1 MMKPLRK
8 RSWDYQWKRQQ
19 SKGEEIKMK
28 QKKSIIQTITASRE
42 ASLLI
47 VLVLL
52 CVVITIKS
60 PSFMTYKSITD
71 MLKNNTATMIMAVGM
86 LGVLLVGGIDIS
98 VASTLALAGMS
109 VGMLMK
115 YGVVTNTLA
124 LFLIAIAIGGV
135 CGLINGLIVSKGKVL
150 PIIAT
155 MGAMYIYRG
164 LAYLVANEQWASAE
178 NLGSFK
184 EFALQKFLGLNKVIW
199 VLIIVY
205 VIFFVVMKWTTLGRK
220 VYAVGSNKE
229 AAQISGINASNIELY
244 VFVVMGLLAGLCG
257 ALAVSVYSSAQPNM
271 LFGKEMDVIAACV
284 IGGVSMQGGRGSV
297 VGALLGGLVLAII
310 AKALPLVG
318 IESIA
323 QNTVKG
329 VIILAVIILNVLT
342 QRSLDKNNL
351 KAREM

>member
-1 MMKPLRK
+1 
-8 RSWDYQWKRQQ
+8 
-19 SKGEEIKMK
+19 MK
-28 QKKSIIQTITASRE
+28 QKKSILQTITASRE

-52 CVVITIKS
+52 CIVITIKS

-71 MLKNNTATMIMAVGM
+71 MLKNNAVTMIMAVGM
-86 LGVLLVGGIDIS
+86 LGILLVGGIDIS
-98 VASTLALAGMS
+98 VASTLSLAGMS

-115 YGVVTNTLA
+115 QGVVTNTLL
-124 LFLIAIAIGGV
+124 LFLIAIGIGGA
-135 CGLINGLIVSKGKVL
+135 CGLVNGLIVAKGKVL

-164 LAYLVANEQWASAE
+164 LAYLVANDQWASAE
-178 NLGSFK
+178 NLGTFK
-184 EFALQKFLGLNKVIW
+184 DFALGKFLGLNYVIW
-199 VLIIVY
+199 VMILVY
-205 VIFFVVMKWTTLGRK
+205 ILFFIVMKWTTLGRK

-229 AAQISGINASNIELY
+229 AAQISGINTSNVELY
-244 VFVVMGLLAGLCG
+244 VFVVMGILAGLGG

-284 IGGVSMQGGRGSV
+284 IGGVSMQGGKGSV
-297 VGALLGGLVLAII
+297 IGALLGGLVLAII

-318 IESIA
+318 IEAIA

-329 VIILAVIILNVLT
+329 VIILVVIVLNVIT
-342 QRSLDKNNL
+342 QRSIDKNNL